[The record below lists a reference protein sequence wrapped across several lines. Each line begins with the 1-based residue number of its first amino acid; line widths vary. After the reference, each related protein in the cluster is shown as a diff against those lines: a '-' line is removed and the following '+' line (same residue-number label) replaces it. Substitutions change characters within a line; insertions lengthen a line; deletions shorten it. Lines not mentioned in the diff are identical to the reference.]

1 MDNLWIIYG
10 KSMHNL
16 WINKKNLMKYIVCF
30 KYIYICYK
38 YFNEAAHLLSA
49 EFMQTGS
56 VWGFLPWYRFK
67 QTISFSGSGLFFD
80 IFALLALIFFKDT
93 KNLSSIYITC
103 WYLHNSNTIGS
114 NVFQLN
120 LLFFS
125 KLKYNNLIVK
135 IIIRHVYR
143 DCVLFYFTL
152 SVFFLILL
160 LAYFLQEWYIYFC
173 DIFFAVYVVIHS
185 SKSILQ

>member
-1 MDNLWIIYG
+1 M
-10 KSMHNL
+10 
-16 WINKKNLMKYIVCF
+16 
-30 KYIYICYK
+30 
-38 YFNEAAHLLSA
+38 
-49 EFMQTGS
+49 
-56 VWGFLPWYRFK
+56 
-67 QTISFSGSGLFFD
+67 FFD

-93 KNLSSIYITC
+93 KKLSSIYITC

-143 DCVLFYFTL
+143 DCV
-152 SVFFLILL
+152 FLILL
-160 LAYFLQEWYIYFC
+160 LVC
-173 DIFFAVYVVIHS
+173 FFDFTL
-185 SKSILQ
+185 SILFARMIHIFLRYIFCGVCSDPFIQEHSTVEISEYLSLFCSHKGRR